1 MDGSLNQPCRVKEDG
16 PKGCKLLLQGN
27 KVFYEMGYCKYAAN
41 KDRLTPCQQ
50 PR

>member
-1 MDGSLNQPCRVKEDG
+1 MGGSLNQPCRVPEEG
-16 PKGCKLLLQGN
+16 PTGCKRLLAGRN
-27 KVFYEMGYCKYAAN
+27 EGHAWPDAAYPPN